1 MNDDQIPALLGSQG
15 KRNSYSTDFK
25 IKVLEYYLKNGGDA
39 VFGLK
44 SRTADHFN
52 IGKKTVVRIVE
63 SKEALFKAKA
73 IKSKKS
79 LHSVIKAASTSKVVN
94 VSKKIPVK
102 VAATAKSLPATK
114 SLSISNRVTAQPH
127 AISVKSSTNKNVS
140 LGAVQSVSSSA
151 STNVSSTATSASSQ
165 ATDASSKAAE
175 FCNRTPLLMNE
186 QEEVFDLPED
196 PDYSILKLPIAGG
209 TSASGVAGPALL
221 LSTATEEVRHA
232 LIYEC
237 EVLYE
242 CKVCR
247 SLFRSVVNFLA
258 HKRIFC
264 TQNYNA
270 NKNLYPKGES
280 SCFTPHSSSV
290 ISSDYSSGGGAKT
303 CKEPQ
308 TSSATNT
315 GSSAFYDRL
324 ASVEQQRAADSQDC
338 HIELEC
344 VADGASNA
352 VFQSVRHPGTEHSQ
366 PDLKEVREHECGVMA
381 ILGEDGR
388 VVATVNLSDGT
399 NMAASTTALP
409 IKQTNMAASTTALP
423 IKQEPQDTAQEEQ
436 STSRLQCLDCS
447 ECFDDASCLDAH
459 VRSSHS
465 SADPTGFSCP
475 ICGGSFPSL
484 WAVSKH
490 LQTIHHKTKA
500 QTEHLRQTIKNNSN
514 KDKQTPSSASGPL
527 DSGASAADALDG
539 GVEVKTEPLDP
550 PMLSSPQRDKEE
562 VRASRQ
568 SSLLRC
574 PDCSMFFVSHRSLEA
589 HKEFYCQLDAAQPAP
604 SRRASIE
611 AIQERPLTRTPVSE
625 SPTKK
630 IGIQIRKVYK
640 TEDKEL
646 PPTFDLRSTSDNDE
660 SSSLSRINNN
670 DGSGIKFEVG
680 YKYPNSQGPLSD
692 TFIMG
697 KVMSFCSLEKF
708 RCTLCRKN
716 FCNGSSVRKH
726 AAIHLRWTRFLCLL
740 CGFRDYQECRMVKHV
755 CEVHQVQAK
764 ETISYYTESHFIN
777 GDFRKEL
784 ILPSSD
790 LSSSENSLK
799 RKKRAIPNFSDN
811 EEVSPKRTCTKE
823 SQPGP
828 PKLMHDQSTEKQ
840 FLKLKL
846 KRVQLDVRPSE
857 GPSPIIAGKDKS
869 LESII
874 KKLGGNTD
882 EDRDESSTPLVMSN
896 EPGPCRKRSISPSEV
911 QVDLCKVRT
920 SLHIQ
925 QSGQVTTGEATKASY
940 HIRSRRKKRPPT
952 KLSPSPLS
960 NKVSGKKSLR
970 NFPSN
975 RTSHSNKAGPKIQKG
990 LFNKKTKTSN
1000 DTEMDQISE
1009 SILMEP
1015 SESTIKIS
1023 SDTRVQLNSRK
1034 KIASADND
1042 YGAPNVVTAWISP
1055 DEEAPLSPKESG
1067 FLHKKTL
1074 TPEKSVQKPKEE
1086 TLTPKQKTQTPKKE
1100 MPTPEIKTSK
1110 PENKSR
1116 SPRNHSLSPEKK
1128 TSTPRKTTL
1137 TSENR
1142 TLTLVKTALTPEK
1155 KTFTLDKMTLAPET
1169 KMFTLG
1175 KTTLV
1180 SEKKTLTPGKTT
1192 STPVES
1198 MLSLGKKSLTL
1209 KKQVPAIAKK
1219 ILPSETNAPSPES
1232 AVPKL
1237 PTKILML
1244 KKEMQ
1249 TSEKKILP
1257 KSSLIVL
1264 QRR

>member
-366 PDLKEVREHECGVMA
+366 PDLKEARQVVREHECGVMA

-550 PMLSSPQRDKEE
+550 PMLSSPQRDKSVECGGGGVAERWMCNVCSKLYVTHTACLAHAATHTDSSFLPKPQLVKVLISRKAFSRVLSE
-562 VRASRQ
+562 VSSSVWSSRTGLKNGNQ
-568 SSLLRC
+568 
-574 PDCSMFFVSHRSLEA
+574 
-589 HKEFYCQLDAAQPAP
+589 
-604 SRRASIE
+604 
-611 AIQERPLTRTPVSE
+611 
-625 SPTKK
+625 
-630 IGIQIRKVYK
+630 
-640 TEDKEL
+640 
-646 PPTFDLRSTSDNDE
+646 DE
-660 SSSLSRINNN
+660 SSNLMVGSSPRLTPNMHLNESNSTLSNDTQASNSPKSRWKFNDASFSILRNNN
-670 DGSGIKFEVG
+670 IRAREEGI
-680 YKYPNSQGPLSD
+680 PSQSLD
-692 TFIMG
+692 QRDA
-697 KVMSFCSLEKF
+697 LEKSIQ
-708 RCTLCRKN
+708 RLYERHNSLAGTEPKAHEVMLQTRLTVKNLIRHPSKLNPREKESPSNDNHEQPYHPNLVQSRKRKHGIAGLPVSARITDN
-716 FCNGSSVRKH
+716 KSSFYKRIAQSEVIDCKAVSCDTSEKSSGSSCDEHRSCDLNKSE
-726 AAIHLRWTRFLCLL
+726 
-740 CGFRDYQECRMVKHV
+740 DN
-755 CEVHQVQAK
+755 QVQK
-764 ETISYYTESHFIN
+764 SVP
-777 GDFRKEL
+777 D
-784 ILPSSD
+784 
-790 LSSSENSLK
+790 SL
-799 RKKRAIPNFSDN
+799 
-811 EEVSPKRTCTKE
+811 
-823 SQPGP
+823 
-828 PKLMHDQSTEKQ
+828 
-840 FLKLKL
+840 
-846 KRVQLDVRPSE
+846 RP
-857 GPSPIIAGKDKS
+857 
-869 LESII
+869 
-874 KKLGGNTD
+874 T
-882 EDRDESSTPLVMSN
+882 
-896 EPGPCRKRSISPSEV
+896 
-911 QVDLCKVRT
+911 
-920 SLHIQ
+920 
-925 QSGQVTTGEATKASY
+925 
-940 HIRSRRKKRPPT
+940 
-952 KLSPSPLS
+952 LS
-960 NKVSGKKSLR
+960 NKPTTSAFANLTVLGQPPTESPAKKASKVWELYEEDWADDDDAEPLPPLNAPPNGDHVPRAATDLFEPREIRSKTPVIYSSIAECTNATNACLVS
-970 NFPSN
+970 
-975 RTSHSNKAGPKIQKG
+975 TA
-990 LFNKKTKTSN
+990 KTSEASAGSVGTTSKLQSIHSSDRSVFDAKECDIYSVEEPSFHN
-1000 DTEMDQISE
+1000 DSSPSKRKSE
-1009 SILMEP
+1009 SSVEVQDIIPSPSGNRPQPKNVSCHESVNLFDCGSVAEQELDDRYQEKYG
-1015 SESTIKIS
+1015 SESTGMSLKDDSLMLEAS
-1023 SDTRVQLNSRK
+1023 SLGLFDT
-1034 KIASADND
+1034 
-1042 YGAPNVVTAWISP
+1042 GF
-1055 DEEAPLSPKESG
+1055 EECCLHSDRLEEDHTPPLSHRE
-1067 FLHKKTL
+1067 
-1074 TPEKSVQKPKEE
+1074 Q
-1086 TLTPKQKTQTPKKE
+1086 
-1100 MPTPEIKTSK
+1100 
-1110 PENKSR
+1110 
-1116 SPRNHSLSPEKK
+1116 SP
-1128 TSTPRKTTL
+1128 
-1137 TSENR
+1137 
-1142 TLTLVKTALTPEK
+1142 VA
-1155 KTFTLDKMTLAPET
+1155 
-1169 KMFTLG
+1169 G
-1175 KTTLV
+1175 
-1180 SEKKTLTPGKTT
+1180 
-1192 STPVES
+1192 
-1198 MLSLGKKSLTL
+1198 
-1209 KKQVPAIAKK
+1209 
-1219 ILPSETNAPSPES
+1219 PSF
-1232 AVPKL
+1232 
-1237 PTKILML
+1237 
-1244 KKEMQ
+1244 
-1249 TSEKKILP
+1249 
-1257 KSSLIVL
+1257 
-1264 QRR
+1264 R